1 MIGRRQ
7 RRRTAVLPRSARSR
21 RRGVIILEF
30 ILAMPVLFIATLA
43 IFEFGFLALVQ
54 QSSTTA
60 VTEGSR
66 EGAKMFP
73 PALPLD
79 AAGSNNDIVDQI
91 VLVMNQ
97 YLAVQSMEIADTANG
112 FPDTTRANVF
122 IRVERGDGGVGFIT
136 VDRGT
141 LPPGFACNRKGPD
154 PSGQEI
160 IVTLCF
166 PLVDSNDP
174 SNPRPVPDWL
184 SSFGFSLKT
193 YEFQLSAR
201 SPFE

>member
-7 RRRTAVLPRSARSR
+7 RRNPAPSADRLRSR
-21 RRGVIILEF
+21 RRGAVMLEF
-30 ILAMPVLFIATLA
+30 LLAMPLLFIATLA
-43 IFEFGFLALVQ
+43 VFEFGFLALVQ
-54 QSSTTA
+54 QSSTAA

-66 EGAKMFP
+66 EGAKKFP
-73 PALPLD
+73 VALPLD
-79 AAGSNNDIVDQI
+79 ASGSSNDIVDQI

-97 YLAVQSMEIADTANG
+97 YLAVQNMEIADPTNG

-122 IRVERGDGGVGFIT
+122 VRVERGDGGAGFFT

-141 LPPGFACNRKGPD
+141 LPAGFGCTRKGLP

-160 IVTLCF
+160 VVTLSF
-166 PLVDSNDP
+166 PLVDSANP
-174 SNPRPVPDWL
+174 SSAKPVPDWL
-184 SSFGFSLKT
+184 SSFGFSLQK

-201 SPFE
+201 SVLE